1 MKPNENTC
9 PVCLGLPGALPVPN
23 KQAVLWTMKIAQ
35 ALNCQINEYTQFDR
49 KHYFY
54 PDLPKG
60 YQISQYDNPIGK
72 KGALSI
78 SMKSADN
85 KIINREFGI
94 TRVHLEE
101 DTGKLSH
108 SGSDTLVDFNRSGV
122 PLVEIVTEPCFENSV
137 DVKIFLEELHAI
149 IKTLDVST
157 CDMEKGSMRLEPN
170 ISLSNISDFDKR
182 MKNLPQYKVEVKN
195 INSFNYAKKAI
206 DFELVRQ
213 AKILDTGKNPQQE
226 TRGYNETKGETYSQ
240 RSKENAQDYRYF
252 PEPDIPPI
260 RFKKEDIDR
269 SSSSLPELPN
279 ARLMRF
285 INQYSLKFDDAF
297 ILSRGALISKF
308 YENII
313 DLLKRVDLSKL
324 SENVSSNIP
333 QAVAN
338 AIINKKIKETE
349 SADNFISEFFII
361 NEKHEI
367 NDAELE
373 ENILNILNE
382 FKPQV
387 AQFKAGKQGL
397 LGFFIGKVMTSM
409 KGKANPSLIRKKV
422 EDALTRS

>member
-1 MKPNENTC
+1 
-9 PVCLGLPGALPVPN
+9 
-23 KQAVLWTMKIAQ
+23 
-35 ALNCQINEYTQFDR
+35 
-49 KHYFY
+49 
-54 PDLPKG
+54 
-60 YQISQYDNPIGK
+60 
-72 KGALSI
+72 
-78 SMKSADN
+78 
-85 KIINREFGI
+85 
-94 TRVHLEE
+94 
-101 DTGKLSH
+101 
-108 SGSDTLVDFNRSGV
+108 
-122 PLVEIVTEPCFENSV
+122 
-137 DVKIFLEELHAI
+137 
-149 IKTLDVST
+149 
-157 CDMEKGSMRLEPN
+157 
-170 ISLSNISDFDKR
+170 
-182 MKNLPQYKVEVKN
+182 MKNLPQYKVELKN